1 MLIGGPSRTGESKLS
16 IVRIARI
23 AAWCLALAII
33 VLSVV
38 PAGLRPET
46 AAPHDVE
53 HFGIFFAA
61 GLAFAVGYEHRH
73 SLLAILFVLYAAAI
87 ETVQLFIPGRHARLS
102 DFIVDAVAMC
112 AGLFVV
118 ILVGRSLRFRAQP

>member
-1 MLIGGPSRTGESKLS
+1 LS

-23 AAWCLALAII
+23 AAWCLVLAITL
-33 VLSVV
+33 LSVV

-53 HFGIFFAA
+53 HFAIFFAA

-73 SLLAILFVLYAAAI
+73 LLMAILFVLYAAAI
-87 ETVQLFIPGRHARLS
+87 ETIQLFIPGRHARLS
-102 DFIVDAVAMC
+102 DFIVDAAAMC

-118 ILVGRSLRFRAQP
+118 NMVGRSLRFRAQP